1 MRDTVTAHGE
11 LVEDTYDWYAQDG
24 DGNVW
29 YLGEDTAEFEEDE
42 GGNEGKLV
50 QGRVDGA
57 QAGIIM
63 PADPEPGL
71 RYRQE
76 YYGEA
81 EDNGE
86 VLSVHERAQ
95 V

>member
-1 MRDTVTAHGE
+1 MRDTVTADGE

-29 YLGEDTAEFEEDE
+29 YLGEDTAEFEDGEMATKAGSFE
-42 GGNEGKLV
+42 AG
-50 QGRVDGA
+50 VDGA

-71 RYRQE
+71 RTARSTTP
-76 YYGEA
+76 A
-81 EDNGE
+81 
-86 VLSVHERAQ
+86 RRRTTARC
-95 V
+95 